1 MSLYYESSGNGSR
14 NICFVHGFTQTG
26 KSWIEAANTLANTTS
41 TFIDAPDHGESQG
54 TSLTLQESGDAIAKI
69 AHGMVLIGYSMGA
82 RMALHAAI
90 QHPQS
95 MTGLVLVSGTPGI
108 EDDSERAARVQAD
121 DELAKHVESVGTSVF
136 IEEWIRQPL
145 FAESEFGDDEIQDRC
160 RNTAAS
166 LASSLRMCGT
176 GQQDPLWSQLH
187 KIEIPV
193 LLIAG
198 SRDTKF
204 TAIATRMHELVPQS
218 TLSILDHAGHN
229 AHLDQPIAFGE
240 TVNAWLQ
247 GQTHSKQ

>member
-1 MSLYYESSGNGSR
+1 MSLYHESSGNGSR
-14 NICFVHGFTQTG
+14 KICLVHGFTQTG
-26 KSWIEAANTLANTTS
+26 KSWTQAANAIANTTC

-54 TSLTLQESGDAIAKI
+54 TSLTLQESGDAIAKV
-69 AHGMVLIGYSMGA
+69 AQDMVLVGYSMGA

-108 EDDSERAARVQAD
+108 EDESERAARVQTD
-121 DELAKHVESVGTSVF
+121 DALAQHIEAVGTSVF

-145 FAESEFGDDEIQDRC
+145 FANSEFGDDEIRDRC

-166 LASSLRMCGT
+166 LANSLRTCGT
-176 GQQDPLWSQLH
+176 GQQEPLWSRLH
-187 KIEIPV
+187 EIDIPV

-198 SRDTKF
+198 SQDAKF
-204 TAIATRMHELVPQS
+204 TAIATRMHELIPQS
-218 TLSILDHAGHN
+218 TLSILDKAGHN

-240 TVNAWLQ
+240 SINLWLQ
-247 GQTHSKQ
+247 GQTNSKQ